1 MMKGRIFK
9 STGSWYEVLG
19 EDHKRYPCRVR
30 GKFRLDEIKESNPVA
45 VGDYVMIE
53 LENGIGSITEI
64 LPRQNHILRQS
75 VKRTGHA
82 SVLAANVDQVMLVAT
97 FKQPRTS
104 WGFIDRFLVAAESFR
119 IPQLLVF
126 NKKDILTQDQLEE
139 LLPMLNR
146 YESFGVSTMIISAG
160 FDDDIS
166 NIQKILEGKT
176 TLVAGH
182 SGVGKSTLLNRL
194 SPIITQTTNTISDF
208 SDKGTHTTTF
218 AEMFQLDETTF
229 IIDTPGIKEWGL
241 VNMEPQEISDYFP
254 EMRDLRLN
262 CKFGARCLHINEPK
276 CAIKEAV
283 ENNQITLSR
292 YESYL
297 SMALGQDN
305 RK

>member
-30 GKFRLDEIKESNPVA
+30 GKFRLDEIKESNPVT
-45 VGDYVMIE
+45 VGDCVMIE

>member
-1 MMKGRIFK
+1 MKGRIIK
-9 STGSWYEVLG
+9 STGSWYEVLA
-19 EDHKRYPCRVR
+19 EDHKKYACRVR

-45 VGDYVMIE
+45 VGDYVLIE
-53 LENGIGSITEI
+53 LENEVGSITEI
-64 LPRQNHILRQS
+64 LSRQNHILRQS
-75 VKRTGHA
+75 VKKTGHA

-119 IPQLLVF
+119 IPQVLVF
-126 NKKDILTQDQLEE
+126 NKKDILTQHQLEE

-146 YESFGVSTMIISAG
+146 YESFGVSTMIISAS
-160 FDDDIS
+160 FDSDLS
-166 NIQKILEGKT
+166 NILKALEGKT

-194 SPIITQTTNTISDF
+194 SPEISQSTGIISDF
-208 SDKGTHTTTF
+208 SEKGTHTTTF
-218 AEMFQLDETTF
+218 AEMFQLDDTTF

-241 VNMEPQEISDYFP
+241 VDMEPQEISDYFP

-283 ENNQITLSR
+283 ENNQIALSR

-297 SMALGQDN
+297 SMALGEDN